1 MIIID
6 EDTDLAVV
14 IGSSYTI
21 DEWVH
26 RVPIVNICFIHF
38 RDGNRSLVNKQ
49 MTRRTKD
56 KSQKIAA
63 R

>member
-6 EDTDLAVV
+6 EDTDLAVF
-14 IGSSYTI
+14 IGSSYAI
-21 DEWVH
+21 EWVH

-38 RDGNRSLVNKQ
+38 RDRNGSLVNKQ